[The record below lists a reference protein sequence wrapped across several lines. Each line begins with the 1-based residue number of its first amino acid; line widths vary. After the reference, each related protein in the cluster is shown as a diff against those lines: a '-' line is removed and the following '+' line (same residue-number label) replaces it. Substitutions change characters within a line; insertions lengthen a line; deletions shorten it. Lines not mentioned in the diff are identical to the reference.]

1 MALIKLIKDI
11 KTADV
16 RRGGSGV
23 GPDLITIALNATSI
37 SDTGL
42 ANLAENT
49 PNLTTIG
56 LSRTAVSDEGT
67 YIAAVGLRNCPALT
81 TTGLASHPSW
91 SSGLAA
97 LGYHC
102 PCLAAIGLQNCH
114 EVRLVTGHLAR
125 HRATALHRTTLRL
138 SD

>member
-23 GPDLITIALNATSI
+23 GPDLITIALNATQI
-37 SDTGL
+37 SDKGL

-56 LSRTAVSDEGT
+56 LSRTSVSDEGT
-67 YIAAVGLRNCPALT
+67 YIAAVGLGTAPRSRLPALPRT
-81 TTGLASHPSW
+81 PLGPQGLLLLGTIAPASPQ
-91 SSGLAA
+91 SGS
-97 LGYHC
+97 
-102 PCLAAIGLQNCH
+102 
-114 EVRLVTGHLAR
+114 RT
-125 HRATALHRTTLRL
+125 ATRFV
-138 SD
+138 